1 MFSHLRNM
9 QNEREHIIRPK
20 QFWDPESCFY
30 NRRWK
35 TFGMRAHV
43 VIVVNVDTAD
53 VACVNKYRPLP
64 NTRYILYTQARAR
77 TNTSLVVI

>member
-1 MFSHLRNM
+1 MSENILHANSSEILKAAFTTGN
-9 QNEREHIIRPK
+9 K
-20 QFWDPESCFY
+20 
-30 NRRWK
+30 K

-43 VIVVNVDTAD
+43 VTVVNVDIAG
-53 VACVNKYRPLP
+53 VACVNKYIPLP